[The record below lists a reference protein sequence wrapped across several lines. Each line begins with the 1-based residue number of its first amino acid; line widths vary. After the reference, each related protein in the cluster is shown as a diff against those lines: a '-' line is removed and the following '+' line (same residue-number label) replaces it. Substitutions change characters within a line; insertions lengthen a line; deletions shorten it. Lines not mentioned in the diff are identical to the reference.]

1 MLYWLQVAE
10 LNKMVADLEAQFDA
24 ANQDKNDA
32 IAEQERCDLKLSL
45 ANRLITALSS
55 EGERWAATV
64 EQLKGDYDVLTGDM
78 LFASAFVSYA
88 GPFTA
93 SFRADLNT
101 QFLAFMKSKGT
112 PMTNGLSDP
121 LKVCLPAFCVHELHT
136 HCTQYTVHLHPAYT
150 LKQVRMVYSCQK
162 CPRRHTA
169 TASLHLYNTII

>member
-1 MLYWLQVAE
+1 
-10 LNKMVADLEAQFDA
+10 MVADLEAQFDA
-24 ANQDKNDA
+24 ANKDKNDA

-101 QFLAFMKSKGT
+101 QFLAFMKSKNT
-112 PMTNGLSDP
+112 PMTSGLVDP
-121 LKVCLPAFCVHELHT
+121 LKVRQSTVASMPADPCSTREDWHVCPLTPLESFHAP
-136 HCTQYTVHLHPAYT
+136 QPPALWRANAFSMPVPFDCASVYN
-150 LKQVRMVYSCQK
+150 VR
-162 CPRRHTA
+162 T
-169 TASLHLYNTII
+169 T